1 MFGIG
6 MPEFLLI
13 LVVALVVLGPK
24 RLPELARSLGRGL
37 AELKKTTGDLKQNID
52 FGDDLNKVQ
61 KDLQEVKS
69 DLAGVIDTNFLQDTI
84 PDYLKEPE
92 PQTEVKPEPTAD
104 AFPMSTKAAEP
115 PATTE
120 GAPLITG
127 EAEDIRRELEEM
139 ADLAYREYQ
148 PYFGESHSQ

>member
-52 FGDDLNKVQ
+52 LGEDLNKVQ
-61 KDLQEVKS
+61 QDLQEVKS
-69 DLAGVIDTNFLQDTI
+69 HLSGIIESNFLGDPI
-84 PDYLKEPE
+84 PNYQEDAD
-92 PQTEVKPEPTAD
+92 PQAEAKPEPTAE
-104 AFPMSTKAAEP
+104 AFPMSKEAAAL
-115 PATTE
+115 PATSE
-120 GAPLITG
+120 PAPLITG

-139 ADLAYREYQ
+139 ADRAYREHH
-148 PYFGESHSQ
+148 PYFEESLL

>member
-61 KDLQEVKS
+61 KDLQEVKN

-92 PQTEVKPEPTAD
+92 PQTEVKPEPTAE
-104 AFPMSTKAAEP
+104 AFPIGAQTAAP
-115 PATTE
+115 PAIME
-120 GAPLITG
+120 GLPLITG

-139 ADLAYREYQ
+139 ADLAYREYH
-148 PYFGESHSQ
+148 PYFWESHSQ

>member
-52 FGDDLNKVQ
+52 FGDDLTKVQ
-61 KDLQEVKS
+61 KDLQDVKN
-69 DLAGVIDTNFLQDTI
+69 DLSGIVDKTLLEDNLT
-84 PDYLKEPE
+84 DY
-92 PQTEVKPEPTAD
+92 
-104 AFPMSTKAAEP
+104 FKAAEHQTEAFPEPDAAAEPVSPVTATP
-115 PATTE
+115 PAETE
-120 GAPLITG
+120 RSPVITG

-139 ADLAYREYQ
+139 ADRTYREHY
-148 PYFGESHSQ
+148 PYTEGPLS

>member
-52 FGDDLNKVQ
+52 LGEDLNKVQ

-69 DLAGVIDTNFLQDTI
+69 HLAGVIDTNLLEDPI
-84 PDYLKEPE
+84 PDYLKETE
-92 PQTEVKPEPTAD
+92 PQAEVKPEPAAD
-104 AFPMSTKAAEP
+104 ADLTP
-115 PATTE
+115 PAVTALPAPTE
-120 GAPLITG
+120 NPPVITG
-127 EAEDIRRELEEM
+127 GAEDIRRELEEM
-139 ADLAYREYQ
+139 ADLAYREHH
-148 PYFGESHSQ
+148 PYSGEPRS

>member
-52 FGDDLNKVQ
+52 FGDELNKVQ

-69 DLAGVIDTNFLQDTI
+69 DLAGVIDTNFLIDSI
-84 PDYLKEPE
+84 PDYQKDAESPA
-92 PQTEVKPEPTAD
+92 EVKTEPTAD
-104 AFPMSTKAAEP
+104 AFPVSAVPAAI
-115 PATTE
+115 PAITE
-120 GAPLITG
+120 RAPLIFG

-139 ADLAYREYQ
+139 ADLTYREDH
-148 PYFGESHSQ
+148 PYSGESHL

>member
-52 FGDDLNKVQ
+52 FGDDLTKVQ
-61 KDLQEVKS
+61 KDLQDVKN
-69 DLAGVIDTNFLQDTI
+69 DLSGIVDKTLQEDNLT
-84 PDYLKEPE
+84 DY
-92 PQTEVKPEPTAD
+92 
-104 AFPMSTKAAEP
+104 FKAAEHQTEAFPEPVAAVEPVSATAAAP
-115 PATTE
+115 PVQTE
-120 GAPLITG
+120 KPPVFTDGV
-127 EAEDIRRELEEM
+127 EDIRRELEEM
-139 ADLAYREYQ
+139 ADRTYREFH
-148 PYFGESHSQ
+148 PYSEGPLS

>member
-52 FGDDLNKVQ
+52 FGDDLDKVQ
-61 KDLQEVKS
+61 KDLREVKS
-69 DLAGVIDTNFLQDTI
+69 DLAGIVDKTLLEDNLT
-84 PDYLKEPE
+84 DY
-92 PQTEVKPEPTAD
+92 
-104 AFPMSTKAAEP
+104 FKAAEHQTEAFPEPAAEAEPVSTVTGPP
-115 PATTE
+115 PAETE
-120 GAPLITG
+120 RSPAITG

-139 ADLAYREYQ
+139 ADRTYRENY
-148 PYFGESHSQ
+148 PYSEGPLS

>member
-52 FGDDLNKVQ
+52 FGDDLTKVQ
-61 KDLQEVKS
+61 QDLQEVKS
-69 DLAGVIDTNFLQDTI
+69 DLAGIVDKTLLEDNL
-84 PDYLKEPE
+84 PDY
-92 PQTEVKPEPTAD
+92 
-104 AFPMSTKAAEP
+104 FKAAEHQTEALP
-115 PATTE
+115 EPAVAADPVRTAAAALPAETE
-120 GAPLITG
+120 RSPVITG
-127 EAEDIRRELEEM
+127 EAEDIRLELEEM
-139 ADLAYREYQ
+139 ADRTYREHH
-148 PYFGESHSQ
+148 PYNEG

>member
-52 FGDDLNKVQ
+52 LGEDLNKVQ

-69 DLAGVIDTNFLQDTI
+69 HLSGVIDSNFLEDTF
-84 PDYLKEPE
+84 PDYLKDTE
-92 PQTEVKPEPTAD
+92 PQAEVKPEPTAD

-115 PATTE
+115 SATTE
-120 GAPLITG
+120 RAPLITG

-139 ADLAYREYQ
+139 ADLAYREHH
-148 PYFGESHSQ
+148 PFSGESLL